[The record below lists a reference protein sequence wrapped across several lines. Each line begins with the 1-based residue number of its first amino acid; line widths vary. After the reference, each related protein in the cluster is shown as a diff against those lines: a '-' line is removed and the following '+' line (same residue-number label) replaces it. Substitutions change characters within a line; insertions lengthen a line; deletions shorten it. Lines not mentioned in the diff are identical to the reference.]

1 MIYIYKKKTQNIFLI
16 KIHYTQQ
23 ITSTHLDPIC
33 QPSLVMFF
41 FLLFITADG
50 KKKLLQGW
58 GIGGVATGEF
68 FF

>member
-50 KKKLLQGW
+50 KKKLLQG
-58 GIGGVATGEF
+58 
-68 FF
+68 